1 MYYLK
6 LLSFSTIKFK
16 LFFNLRSD
24 SYFFTYQ
31 NHIGCSNA
39 PIVMYNFGIQI
50 IKYTQTND
58 DRKARSPHRAVGGY
72 NVGSLFLRFSFQS
85 LV

>member
-1 MYYLK
+1 MFK
-6 LLSFSTIKFK
+6 LL
-16 LFFNLRSD
+16 FNLHSD

-31 NHIGCSNA
+31 NHIAIGYSNT

-58 DRKARSPHRAVGGY
+58 DRKARSPHRAVGVY

-85 LV
+85 LIKQLYYACL